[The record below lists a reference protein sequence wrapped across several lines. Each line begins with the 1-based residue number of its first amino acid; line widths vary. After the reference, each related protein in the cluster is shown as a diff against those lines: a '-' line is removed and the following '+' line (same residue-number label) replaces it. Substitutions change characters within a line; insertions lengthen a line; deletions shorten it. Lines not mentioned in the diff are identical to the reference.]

1 MRVLLVVIAV
11 LLGVACAKP
20 PSVPVC
26 GLHSATAPVYVLGGK
41 EDQILAVGAKVMS
54 GDKIKAKGVA
64 LLECFTGS
72 LKVLDGDTVLVGE
85 LKEASLEGITMP
97 RKVLKQG
104 KLVANAALAPSII
117 VRYSDNRFTPASSF
131 ADSTKPTTGDY
142 LKAFFTPNGIANMGT
157 SGERPEGPVNLP
169 PPTARPK
176 FSRVH
181 GGELGEGGPLLK
193 VTDDVIF
200 AESDDL
206 STAALVHGKTYDLGR
221 TLRLVI
227 PDGAEGKL
235 QLDGQTVDLEGPMDL
250 RLR

>member
-1 MRVLLVVIAV
+1 VRVLRLV
-11 LLGVACAKP
+11 LLLLAPACSKP

-26 GLHSATAPVYVLGGK
+26 GLHSATAPVLVLGGK
-41 EDQILAVGAKVMS
+41 EEQVLAIGAKVMS

-85 LKEASLEGITMP
+85 LKEATLEGITMP
-97 RKVLKQG
+97 RKQLKQG
-104 KLVANAALAPSII
+104 ALVANAALAPSVI

-131 ADSTKPTTGDY
+131 TGDKTLTTGDY
-142 LKAFFTPNGIANMGT
+142 MKAFFTPNGLANLGGDT
-157 SGERPEGPVNLP
+157 SRPDGPVNLP
-169 PPTARPK
+169 PPGQRPK

-193 VTDDVIF
+193 VTDEVIF

-206 STAALVHGKTYDLGR
+206 ATAALVHGNTYDLGR
-221 TLRLVI
+221 TLRLII

-235 QLDGQTVDLEGPMDL
+235 QLGGQTLDLEGPMDL

>member
-1 MRVLLVVIAV
+1 MRAALVPLVVLSA
-11 LLGVACAKP
+11 ACSRP

-26 GLHSATAPVYVLGGK
+26 GLHSATAPVVVLGGK
-41 EDQILAVGAKVMS
+41 DDQVLAIGAKVMS

-85 LKEASLEGITMP
+85 LQEATLEGITMP

-104 KLVANAALAPSII
+104 ALVANAALAPSVI

-131 ADSTKPTTGDY
+131 ANDKGPTTADY
-142 LKAFFTPNGIANMGT
+142 MKAFFTPNGLANLGGDT
-157 SGERPEGPVNLP
+157 ARPEGPVNLP
-169 PPTARPK
+169 PPTQRPK

-193 VTDDVIF
+193 VTDEVIF

-206 STAALVHGKTYDLGR
+206 ATAALVHGNTYDLGR
-221 TLRLVI
+221 TLRLIV
-227 PDGAEGKL
+227 PRGAEGKL
-235 QLDGQTVDLEGPMDL
+235 QLGSQTIDLEGPMDL